1 MFGAIGPAFRAPVF
15 MLADSTNSRATADFV
30 AEMMRSVRDPYS
42 RSTIHVVLD
51 NHPAH
56 HSVRRQLAANHRI
69 KLVFQPA
76 YSPEFNCQEV
86 VWRAVKVA
94 YRKRLLRRD
103 EDIRDYAHH
112 KELVR
117 EVLREV
123 GASLQVARLMR
134 ANNAHIDGLL
144 S

>member
-1 MFGAIGPAFRAPVF
+1 M
-15 MLADSTNSRATADFV
+15 
-30 AEMMRSVRDPYS
+30 
-42 RSTIHVVLD
+42 
-51 NHPAH
+51 
-56 HSVRRQLAANHRI
+56 
-69 KLVFQPA
+69 
-76 YSPEFNCQEV
+76 
-86 VWRAVKVA
+86 A